1 MPRYTVTVRC
11 PLSPA
16 DAFAYMADLTNI
28 EQWDPGVAQVLQVTG
43 NGPSLGAEYDVD
55 VRRPV
60 GVLTLRY
67 CVMSFDAPRCVVA
80 HARSSAFTSVDTM
93 TVDAD
98 ENGSTVTY
106 EAVLTL
112 NGLLGLANPFLGIA
126 FRVIGDRA
134 AAGLVDALDG
144 QKILQK

>member
-1 MPRYTVTVRC
+1 MPRYTVAVRC

-28 EQWDPGVAQVLQVTG
+28 ERWDPGVARALQVAG
-43 NGPSLGAEYDVD
+43 NGPGLGAEYDVD
-55 VRRPV
+55 VRRPM

-80 HARSSAFTSVDTM
+80 HARSRAFTSVDTI
-93 TVDAD
+93 TVDSD

-106 EAVLTL
+106 EAALTL
-112 NGLLGLANPFLGIA
+112 NGLLGLANPLLGIP
-126 FRVIGDRA
+126 FGVIGDRA
-134 AAGLVDALDG
+134 AAGLVGALGG
-144 QKILQK
+144 QKIRQE